1 MKGKI
6 NFGKITLEQAHT
18 ILSEML
24 RDGIV
29 ADVKL
34 NVEIVEGQIKFE
46 PAGFQQTSLQE
57 GRY

>member
-6 NFGKITLEQAHT
+6 NFGTITLEQAHS

-34 NVEIVEGQIKFE
+34 TADIVEGQIKFE
-46 PAGFQQTSLQE
+46 PAGFQQTRLQE
-57 GRY
+57 R